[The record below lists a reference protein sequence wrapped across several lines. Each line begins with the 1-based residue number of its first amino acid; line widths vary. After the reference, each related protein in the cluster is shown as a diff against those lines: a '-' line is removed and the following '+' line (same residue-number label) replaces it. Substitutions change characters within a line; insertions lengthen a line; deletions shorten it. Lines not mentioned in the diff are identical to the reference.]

1 MIAVPRRFRICL
13 LERLIMPCCFP
24 DCARRTFPVAVKENR
39 FFAPLFDLSF
49 GMGYLN
55 SDYEMLL

>member
-1 MIAVPRRFRICL
+1 LQSPAGFGFAYSSA
-13 LERLIMPCCFP
+13 LIMPCCFP

-39 FFAPLFDLSF
+39 FFALLFDLSF